1 MGLELKN
8 VTKKFK
14 TIEGENILFEDLS
27 ITFPKQGLVV
37 ITGESGCGKSTLLQ
51 LIAGIDQEYEGEILF
66 NQKNIKE
73 IKDYRQQNISFVYQ
87 NYQLI
92 DYLTVKENCL
102 FYCHLK
108 GIKVDLEKYQYLSEI
123 FELQGMDN
131 QKIKDLSGGQKQ
143 RVALM
148 RALLC
153 SSALILCDEPTGA
166 LDNDNRKKVYE
177 ILKKISRKHLV
188 IIVSHDQES
197 LKYSSYVLD
206 FNCLKH
212 HYHWNYQLYL
222 RYETK
227 KRKCG
232 SLLKEMIKMMMKDQ
246 KKAMMMFVSQ
256 LYMILAITLIIS
268 GLNGFQ
274 IYYQK
279 QYTKTLNNNLVMI
292 QKKDQNPFKEK
303 EIKQLKGNY
312 LYRLDMGKIEGLKNF
327 QSFSINKKLN
337 QNEVYVNNTFI
348 EKYKK
353 TKIAYILNRQ
363 SYELTVKG
371 VLHDTYQEPIIYY
384 SFSSLPDELA
394 IQCVDLS
401 TGLIYVKNK
410 DFLENYISHLPMK
423 YQGTCLVYEEYR
435 SYFELI
441 DLFTKISSIF
451 ILLSFLISLV
461 LMGYLVLSMFYENQK
476 IYALMLANGYQNKHL
491 NLFILKKV
499 TLTMMTIG
507 VFSCFFSFCFLHTI
521 NYFDISKIIF
531 GISKLFI
538 LPKIGKY
545 SYFVYVF
552 YLCCYGVQGILLSL
566 FMFIKMK
573 KIKMYECLREE

>member
-1 MGLELKN
+1 
-8 VTKKFK
+8 
-14 TIEGENILFEDLS
+14 
-27 ITFPKQGLVV
+27 
-37 ITGESGCGKSTLLQ
+37 
-51 LIAGIDQEYEGEILF
+51 
-66 NQKNIKE
+66 
-73 IKDYRQQNISFVYQ
+73 
-87 NYQLI
+87 
-92 DYLTVKENCL
+92 
-102 FYCHLK
+102 
-108 GIKVDLEKYQYLSEI
+108 
-123 FELQGMDN
+123 
-131 QKIKDLSGGQKQ
+131 
-143 RVALM
+143 M

-166 LDNDNRKKVYE
+166 LDSDNRKKVYE
-177 ILKKISRKHLV
+177 ILKKASKKHLI

-206 FNCLKH
+206 FNHLKH
-212 HYHWNYQLYL
+212 YYDWNYQLYL
-222 RYETK
+222 RYDSK

-232 SLLKEMIKMMMKDQ
+232 TLFKEMLKMIFKDQ

-256 LYMILAITLIIS
+256 IYMVLAITLIIS
-268 GLNGFQ
+268 GLHGFQ
-274 IYYQK
+274 NYYQN

-312 LYRLDMGKIEGLKNF
+312 AYHLDMGKIEGLKNF

-353 TKIAYILNRQ
+353 TKISYILNQQ
-363 SYELTVKG
+363 SYEFTIKG
-371 VLHDTYQEPIIYY
+371 VLKDTYQEPVIYY
-384 SFSSLPDELA
+384 NFHSLPEELA
-394 IQCVDLS
+394 IQCIDLS
-401 TGLIYVKNK
+401 TCLVYVKNK
-410 DFLENYISHLPMK
+410 DFVENYINHLPMK
-423 YQGTCLVYEEYR
+423 YKGNCLVFEEYH

-441 DLFTKISSIF
+441 DLFTKISYVFIF
-451 ILLSFLISLV
+451 LSFLIALV

-476 IYALMLANGYQNKHL
+476 TYALMLANGYQNKHL

-499 TLTMMTIG
+499 TLTIMVIG
-507 VFSCFFSFCFLHTI
+507 IFSCLFSFAFLQII
-521 NYFDISKIIF
+521 NYLDISKGVF

-538 LPKIGKY
+538 LPKIGNH
-545 SYFVYVF
+545 SYFLYVF
-552 YLCCYGVQGILLSL
+552 YLSCYGMQGILLSI

>member
-14 TIEGENILFEDLS
+14 TIEGDNILFEDLS

-66 NQKNIKE
+66 NKKNIKE

-102 FYCHLK
+102 FYCRLK
-108 GIKVDLEKYQYLSEI
+108 GIKVDLEKYQNLCEI

-143 RVALM
+143 RVSLM

-166 LDNDNRKKVYE
+166 LDSDNRKKVYE
-177 ILKKISRKHLV
+177 ILKKASKKHLI

-206 FNCLKH
+206 FNHLKH
-212 HYHWNYQLYL
+212 RYDWNYQLYL
-222 RYETK
+222 RYDSK

-232 SLLKEMIKMMMKDQ
+232 TLFKEMLKMILKDQ
-246 KKAMMMFVSQ
+246 KKAIMMFVSQ
-256 LYMILAITLIIS
+256 IYMVLAITLIIS
-268 GLNGFQ
+268 GLHGFQ
-274 IYYQK
+274 NYYQN
-279 QYTKTLNNNLVMI
+279 QYTKILNNNLVMI
-292 QKKDQNPFKEK
+292 QRKDQNPFKEK

-312 LYRLDMGKIEGLKNF
+312 AYHLDMGKIEGLKNF
-327 QSFSINKKLN
+327 QSFSIDKKLN
-337 QNEVYVNNTFI
+337 LNEVYVNNAFI

-353 TKIAYILNRQ
+353 TKISYILNQQ
-363 SYELTVKG
+363 SYELTIKG
-371 VLHDTYQEPIIYY
+371 VLKDTYQEPVIYY
-384 SFSSLPDELA
+384 NFRSLNEELA
-394 IQCVDLS
+394 IQCIDLS
-401 TGLIYVKNK
+401 TCLAYVKNK
-410 DFLENYISHLPMK
+410 DFVENYINHLPIK
-423 YQGTCLVYEEYR
+423 YKGNCPVFEEYH

-441 DLFTKISSIF
+441 DLFTKISAVFIF
-451 ILLSFLISLV
+451 LSFLIALV

-476 IYALMLANGYQNKHL
+476 TYALMLANGYQNKHL
-491 NLFILKKV
+491 NLFILEKV
-499 TLTMMTIG
+499 TLTIMVIG
-507 VFSCFFSFCFLHTI
+507 IFSCFFSFIFLQTI
-521 NYFDISKIIF
+521 NYFDISKKIF
-531 GISKLFI
+531 GISKLFT
-538 LPKIGKY
+538 LPKIGNHSCFLY
-545 SYFVYVF
+545 IF
-552 YLCCYGVQGILLSL
+552 YLSCYGMQGILLSL

>member
-8 VTKKFK
+8 VTKKFR

-102 FYCHLK
+102 FYCRLK
-108 GIKVDLEKYQYLSEI
+108 GIKVDLKKYQNLSEI

-153 SSALILCDEPTGA
+153 SSTLILCDEPTGA
-166 LDNDNRKKVYE
+166 LDSDNRKKVYE
-177 ILKKISRKHLV
+177 ILKKASKKHLI

-206 FNCLKH
+206 FNHLKH
-212 HYHWNYQLYL
+212 HYDWNYQLYL
-222 RYETK
+222 RYDSK

-232 SLLKEMIKMMMKDQ
+232 TLFKEMLKMIFKDQ

-256 LYMILAITLIIS
+256 IYMVLAITLIIS
-268 GLNGFQ
+268 GLHGFQ
-274 IYYQK
+274 NYYQN

-292 QKKDQNPFKEK
+292 QMKDQNPFKEK

-312 LYRLDMGKIEGLKNF
+312 AYHLDMGKIEGLKNF

-353 TKIAYILNRQ
+353 TKISYILNQQ
-363 SYELTVKG
+363 SYEFTIKG
-371 VLHDTYQEPIIYY
+371 VLKDTYQEPVIYY
-384 SFSSLPDELA
+384 NFHSLPEELA
-394 IQCVDLS
+394 IQCIDLS
-401 TGLIYVKNK
+401 TCLVYVKNK
-410 DFLENYISHLPMK
+410 DFVENYINHLPMK
-423 YQGTCLVYEEYR
+423 YKGNCFVFEEYH

-441 DLFTKISSIF
+441 DLFTKISYVFIF
-451 ILLSFLISLV
+451 LSFLIALV
-461 LMGYLVLSMFYENQK
+461 LMGYLILSMFYENQK
-476 IYALMLANGYQNKHL
+476 TYALMLANGYQNKHL

-499 TLTMMTIG
+499 TLTIMVIG
-507 VFSCFFSFCFLHTI
+507 IFSCLFSFAFLQTI
-521 NYFDISKIIF
+521 NYFDISKEMF

-538 LPKIGKY
+538 LPKIGNH
-545 SYFVYVF
+545 SYFLYIF
-552 YLCCYGVQGILLSL
+552 YLSCYGMQGILLSI

>member
-102 FYCHLK
+102 FYCRLK
-108 GIKVDLEKYQYLSEI
+108 GIKVDLEKYQNLSEI

-148 RALLC
+148 RTLLC

-166 LDNDNRKKVYE
+166 LDSDNRKKVYE
-177 ILKKISRKHLV
+177 ILKKASKKHLI
-188 IIVSHDQES
+188 IIVSHDQEC

-206 FNCLKH
+206 FNHLKH
-212 HYHWNYQLYL
+212 HYDWNYQLYL
-222 RYETK
+222 RYDSK

-232 SLLKEMIKMMMKDQ
+232 TLFKEMLKMIFKDQ

-256 LYMILAITLIIS
+256 IYMVLAITLIIS
-268 GLNGFQ
+268 GLHGFQ
-274 IYYQK
+274 NYYQN
-279 QYTKTLNNNLVMI
+279 QYAKTLNNNLVMI
-292 QKKDQNPFKEK
+292 QRKDQNPFKEK

-312 LYRLDMGKIEGLKNF
+312 AYHLDMGKIEGLKNF

-337 QNEVYVNNTFI
+337 QNEIYVNNTFI

-353 TKIAYILNRQ
+353 TKISYILNQQ
-363 SYELTVKG
+363 SYEFTIKG
-371 VLHDTYQEPIIYY
+371 VLKDTYQEPVIYY
-384 SFSSLPDELA
+384 NFRSLPEELA
-394 IQCVDLS
+394 IQCIDLS
-401 TGLIYVKNK
+401 TCLVYVKNK
-410 DFLENYISHLPMK
+410 DFVENYINHLPMK
-423 YQGTCLVYEEYR
+423 YKGNCLVFEEYH

-441 DLFTKISSIF
+441 DLFTKISYVFIF
-451 ILLSFLISLV
+451 LSFLIALV

-476 IYALMLANGYQNKHL
+476 TYALMLANGYQNKHL

-499 TLTMMTIG
+499 TLTIMVIG
-507 VFSCFFSFCFLHTI
+507 IFSCLFSFAFLQII
-521 NYFDISKIIF
+521 NDFDISKEIF

-538 LPKIGKY
+538 LPKIGNH
-545 SYFVYVF
+545 SYFLYVF
-552 YLCCYGVQGILLSL
+552 YLSCYGMQGILLSL

>member
-102 FYCHLK
+102 FYCRLK
-108 GIKVDLEKYQYLSEI
+108 GIKVDLEKYQNLSEI

-166 LDNDNRKKVYE
+166 LDSDNRKKVYE
-177 ILKKISRKHLV
+177 ILKKASKKHLI

-206 FNCLKH
+206 FNHLKH
-212 HYHWNYQLYL
+212 HYDWNYQLYL
-222 RYETK
+222 RYDSK

-232 SLLKEMIKMMMKDQ
+232 ALFKEMLKMIFKDQ

-256 LYMILAITLIIS
+256 IYMVLAITLIIS
-268 GLNGFQ
+268 GLHGFQ
-274 IYYQK
+274 NYYQN
-279 QYTKTLNNNLVMI
+279 QYTKTWNNNLVMI
-292 QKKDQNPFKEK
+292 QKKNQNPFKEK

-312 LYRLDMGKIEGLKNF
+312 AYHLDMGKIERLKNF

-353 TKIAYILNRQ
+353 TKISYILNQQ
-363 SYELTVKG
+363 SYEFTIKG
-371 VLHDTYQEPIIYY
+371 VLKDTYQEPVIYY
-384 SFSSLPDELA
+384 NFNCLPEELA
-394 IQCVDLS
+394 IQCIDLS
-401 TGLIYVKNK
+401 TCLVYVKNK
-410 DFLENYISHLPMK
+410 GFVENYINHLPMK
-423 YQGTCLVYEEYR
+423 YKGNCLVFEEYH

-441 DLFTKISSIF
+441 DLFTKISFVFIF
-451 ILLSFLISLV
+451 LSFLIALV

-476 IYALMLANGYQNKHL
+476 TYALMLVNGYQNKHL

-499 TLTMMTIG
+499 TLTIMVIG
-507 VFSCFFSFCFLHTI
+507 IFSCLFSFAFLQII
-521 NYFDISKIIF
+521 NYFDISKGMF

-538 LPKIGKY
+538 LPKIGNH
-545 SYFVYVF
+545 SYFLYVF
-552 YLCCYGVQGILLSL
+552 YLSCYGMQGILLSI

>member
-14 TIEGENILFEDLS
+14 TIEGENVLFENLS

-108 GIKVDLEKYQYLSEI
+108 GIKVDLEKYQNLSEI

-166 LDNDNRKKVYE
+166 LDSDNRKKVYE

-232 SLLKEMIKMMMKDQ
+232 SLLKEMIKM
-246 KKAMMMFVSQ
+246 
-256 LYMILAITLIIS
+256 IIG

-353 TKIAYILNRQ
+353 TKIAYILNQQR
-363 SYELTVKG
+363 YELTVKG

-384 SFSSLPDELA
+384 GFHSLPDELA
-394 IQCVDLS
+394 IQCIDLS
-401 TGLIYVKNK
+401 TCLIYVKNK
-410 DFLENYISHLPMK
+410 DFVENYINHLPMK

-441 DLFTKISSIF
+441 DLFTKISFIF

-461 LMGYLVLSMFYENQK
+461 LIGYLVLSMFYENQK
-476 IYALMLANGYQNKHL
+476 TYALMLANGYQNKHL

-507 VFSCFFSFCFLHTI
+507 VFSCLFSFCFLQII

-538 LPKIGKY
+538 LPKIGKH

-552 YLCCYGVQGILLSL
+552 YLGCYGVQGILLSL
-566 FMFIKMK
+566 FMFVKMK

>member
-8 VTKKFK
+8 VTKKFR
-14 TIEGENILFEDLS
+14 TIEGKNILFEDLS

-66 NQKNIKE
+66 NQRNIKE

-102 FYCHLK
+102 FYCRLK
-108 GIKVDLEKYQYLSEI
+108 GIKVDLEKYQNLSEI

-166 LDNDNRKKVYE
+166 LDSDNRKKVYE
-177 ILKKISRKHLV
+177 ILKKASKKHLI

-206 FNCLKH
+206 FNRLKH
-212 HYHWNYQLYL
+212 HYDWNYQLYL
-222 RYETK
+222 RYDSK

-232 SLLKEMIKMMMKDQ
+232 TLFKEMLKMIFKDQ

-256 LYMILAITLIIS
+256 IYMVLAITLIIS
-268 GLNGFQ
+268 GLHGFQ
-274 IYYQK
+274 NYYQN

-303 EIKQLKGNY
+303 EIKKLKGNY
-312 LYRLDMGKIEGLKNF
+312 AYHLDMGKIERLKNF

-353 TKIAYILNRQ
+353 TKISYILNQQ
-363 SYELTVKG
+363 SYEFTIKG
-371 VLHDTYQEPIIYY
+371 VLKDTYQEPVIYY
-384 SFSSLPDELA
+384 NFHSLPEELA
-394 IQCVDLS
+394 IQCIDLS
-401 TGLIYVKNK
+401 TCLVYVKNK
-410 DFLENYISHLPMK
+410 DFVENYINHLPMK
-423 YQGTCLVYEEYR
+423 YKGNCLVFEEYH

-441 DLFTKISSIF
+441 DLFMKISYVFIF
-451 ILLSFLISLV
+451 LSFLIALV
-461 LMGYLVLSMFYENQK
+461 LMGYLVLSVFYENQK
-476 IYALMLANGYQNKHL
+476 TYALMLANGYQNKHL

-499 TLTMMTIG
+499 TLTIMVIG
-507 VFSCFFSFCFLHTI
+507 IFSCLFSFAFLQAI
-521 NYFDISKIIF
+521 NYFDISKGVF

-538 LPKIGKY
+538 LPKIGNH
-545 SYFVYVF
+545 SYFLYIF
-552 YLCCYGVQGILLSL
+552 YLSCYGMQGILLSI

>member
-8 VTKKFK
+8 VTKKFR

-102 FYCHLK
+102 FYCRLK
-108 GIKVDLEKYQYLSEI
+108 GIKVDLEKYQNLSEI

-153 SSALILCDEPTGA
+153 SSTLILCDEPTGA
-166 LDNDNRKKVYE
+166 LDSDNRKKVYE
-177 ILKKISRKHLV
+177 ILKKASKKHLI

-206 FNCLKH
+206 FNHLKH
-212 HYHWNYQLYL
+212 HYDWNYQLYL
-222 RYETK
+222 RYDSK

-232 SLLKEMIKMMMKDQ
+232 TLFKEMLKMIFKDQ

-256 LYMILAITLIIS
+256 IYMVLAITLIIS
-268 GLNGFQ
+268 GLHGFQ
-274 IYYQK
+274 NYYQN

-292 QKKDQNPFKEK
+292 QMKDQNPFKEK

-312 LYRLDMGKIEGLKNF
+312 AYHLDMGKIEGLKNF

-353 TKIAYILNRQ
+353 TKISYILNQQ
-363 SYELTVKG
+363 SYEFTIKG
-371 VLHDTYQEPIIYY
+371 VLKDTYQEPVIYY
-384 SFSSLPDELA
+384 NFHSLPEELA
-394 IQCVDLS
+394 IQCIDLS
-401 TGLIYVKNK
+401 TCLVYVKNK
-410 DFLENYISHLPMK
+410 DFVENYINHLPMK
-423 YQGTCLVYEEYR
+423 YKGNCFVFEEYH

-441 DLFTKISSIF
+441 DLFTKISYVFIF
-451 ILLSFLISLV
+451 LSFLIALV
-461 LMGYLVLSMFYENQK
+461 LMGYLILSMFYENQK
-476 IYALMLANGYQNKHL
+476 TYALMLANGYQNKHL

-499 TLTMMTIG
+499 TLTIMVIG
-507 VFSCFFSFCFLHTI
+507 IFSCLFSIAFLQVI
-521 NYFDISKIIF
+521 NYFDISKGMF

-538 LPKIGKY
+538 LPKIGNH
-545 SYFVYVF
+545 SYFLYIF
-552 YLCCYGVQGILLSL
+552 YLSCYGMQGILLSI

>member
-8 VTKKFK
+8 VTKKFR

-102 FYCHLK
+102 FYCRLK
-108 GIKVDLEKYQYLSEI
+108 GIKVDLEKYQNLSEI

-166 LDNDNRKKVYE
+166 LDSDNRKKVYE
-177 ILKKISRKHLV
+177 ILKKASQKHLI

-206 FNCLKH
+206 FNHLKH
-212 HYHWNYQLYL
+212 HYDWNYQLYL
-222 RYETK
+222 RYDSK

-232 SLLKEMIKMMMKDQ
+232 TLFKEMLKMIFKDQ

-256 LYMILAITLIIS
+256 IYMVLAITLIIS
-268 GLNGFQ
+268 GLHGFQ
-274 IYYQK
+274 NYYQN

-303 EIKQLKGNY
+303 EIKKLKGNY
-312 LYRLDMGKIEGLKNF
+312 AYHLDMGKIERLKNF

-353 TKIAYILNRQ
+353 TKISYILNQQ
-363 SYELTVKG
+363 SYEFTIKG
-371 VLHDTYQEPIIYY
+371 VLKDTYQEPVIYY
-384 SFSSLPDELA
+384 NFHSLPEELA
-394 IQCVDLS
+394 IQCIDLS
-401 TGLIYVKNK
+401 TCLVYVKNK
-410 DFLENYISHLPMK
+410 DFVENYINHLPMK
-423 YQGTCLVYEEYR
+423 YKGNCLVFEEYQ

-441 DLFTKISSIF
+441 DLFTKISYVFIF
-451 ILLSFLISLV
+451 LSFLIALV

-499 TLTMMTIG
+499 TLTIMVIG
-507 VFSCFFSFCFLHTI
+507 IFSCLFSFAFLQAI
-521 NYFDISKIIF
+521 NYFDISKGMF

-538 LPKIGKY
+538 LPKIGNH
-545 SYFVYVF
+545 SYFLYIF
-552 YLCCYGVQGILLSL
+552 YLSCYGMQGILLSI